1 MYQSITMPEF
11 EQLVKQGGVSILDVR
26 EPNEFSGGHIKEAIL
41 MPLNSIPEQ
50 LDQLNKEETYY
61 VICHSGMR
69 SASASAFLAG
79 EDYNV
84 INVMG
89 GMSAWKGETLSG
101 M

>member
-11 EQLVKQGGVSILDVR
+11 EHLVKQGGISILDVR
-26 EPNEFSGGHIKEAIL
+26 EPTEFSSGHIKEAVL

-50 LDQLNKEETYY
+50 LNQLNKEKEYY
-61 VICHSGMR
+61 IICHSGMR
-69 SASASAFLAG
+69 SASASAFLAEEG
-79 EDYNV
+79 YSV

-89 GMSAWKGETLSG
+89 GMSAWKGESING